1 VDPTADGGTRAA
13 PSLGQLW
20 GSLLEGLVLRLDLFA
35 LEVKE
40 EKERLFVFLL
50 LGGAFALSAFMA
62 FLVLNLAILVVA
74 GEHRGVVLVA
84 MVAFYALLACG
95 LALGLWRRVRA
106 APAPFAATIEEIKK
120 DQALFSGQ

>member
-1 VDPTADGGTRAA
+1 MDPTADGGTRSA

-20 GSLLEGLVLRLDLFA
+20 GSLLEGLVLRVDLFA

-40 EKERLFVFLL
+40 ERERLFVLVL

-74 GEHRGVVLVA
+74 GEYRGVVLMA
-84 MVAFYALLACG
+84 MVAFYGLLACG
-95 LALGLWRRVRA
+95 LALGLWRRVRD

-120 DQALFSGQ
+120 DQALFSGP